1 MADKKAGTTVIKKI
15 TIVAGGGHGGAWK
28 VAFADFM
35 TAMMCFFLVMWLLS
49 TSSEESKKQV
59 SDYFSTPSV
68 IEYEFSNYGVELTLE
83 KLFLDITNDPLKTLQ
98 DFIKPVEPHPNIMA
112 MGMKKV
118 VMAYMADELGD
129 VAQNVQVSPDSVQ
142 FEIKD
147 NFLFERGTA
156 RIAPSFASNM
166 EKIKS
171 IVIGI
176 EDANLSIVSQIYVES
191 VEGQSISL
199 AKSVATERYDII
211 SKKIKATISHDSLE
225 VQQGRIRAEHDNRKS
240 YESHEDGGSIK
251 FEVKQKT
258 VLSDGS
264 KPKPLVDDV
273 FGKGQSD
280 DSVYDNFVK
289 QLVDRKPR
297 KPKK

>member
-1 MADKKAGTTVIKKI
+1 MAEKKGATIVIKKI
-15 TIVAGGGHGGAWK
+15 TIAGGAGHGGAWK

-35 TAMMCFFLVMWLLS
+35 TAMMCFFLVMWLLA
-49 TSSEESKKQV
+49 SSSADSKKQV

-83 KLFLDITNDPLKTLQ
+83 KLFMDITNDPLKTLQ
-98 DFIKPVEPHPNIMA
+98 DFMKPMDPHPNIMM

-118 VMAYMADELGD
+118 VMAYMAEELGA
-129 VAQNVQVSPDSVQ
+129 VAQNVDVGPDSVT

-147 NFLFERGTA
+147 TVLFERGTA
-156 RIAPSFASNM
+156 KIATTFPATM
-166 EKIKS
+166 EKIKT
-171 IVIGI
+171 IVMGL

-191 VEGQSISL
+191 VEGENVALS
-199 AKSVATERYDII
+199 KSVATERYDII
-211 SKKIKATISHDSLE
+211 SKKIKASITKDSLE
-225 VQQGRIRAEHDNRKS
+225 VQKGRIRAEHDTRKS
-240 YESHEDGGSIK
+240 FEQRESGGSIK

-258 VLSDGS
+258 VLSNGE
-264 KPKPLVDDV
+264 KPKPIVDDV
-273 FGKGQSD
+273 FGRGQSD
-280 DSVYDNFVK
+280 DTVYDNFVK

>member
-1 MADKKAGTTVIKKI
+1 MAEKKGATTVIKKI

-35 TAMMCFFLVMWLLS
+35 TAMMCFFLVMWLLA
-49 TSSEESKKQV
+49 SSSADSKKQV

-83 KLFLDITNDPLKTLQ
+83 KLFMDITNDPLKTLQ
-98 DFIKPVEPHPNIMA
+98 DFMKPMDAHPNIMM

-129 VAQNVQVSPDSVQ
+129 VAQNVEVGPDSVT

-147 NFLFERGTA
+147 NVLFERGTA
-156 RIAPSFASNM
+156 KIATTFPANM
-166 EKIKS
+166 EKIKT
-171 IVIGI
+171 IVMGL
-176 EDANLSIVSQIYVES
+176 EDSNLSIVSQIYVES
-191 VEGQSISL
+191 VEGENVGL
-199 AKSVATERYDII
+199 AKSIATERYDIV
-211 SKKIKATISHDSLE
+211 SKKIKASITNDSLE
-225 VQQGRIRAEHDNRKS
+225 VQKGRIRAEHDNRKS
-240 YESHEDGGSIK
+240 YEPHESGGSIK

-258 VLSDGS
+258 VLSNGA

-273 FGKGQSD
+273 FGKGQTD
-280 DSVYDNFVK
+280 DTVYDNFVK
-289 QLVDRKPR
+289 QLVDHKPKKPR
-297 KPKK
+297 K